1 MGDIL
6 YSSSPTPSS
15 DGSWLGPPALLQ
27 YHIQLLLT
35 SYVTYNVSILFF
47 KQIKELEA
55 KYPDLAKL
63 AKLCVQVGK
72 MFFLLRLM

>member
-6 YSSSPTPSS
+6 YTSSATPGE

-35 SYVTYNVSILFF
+35 LYVMYNVSILFF

-63 AKLCVQVGK
+63 PKACVQVGK
-72 MFFLLRLM
+72 MFFIYN